1 MTASLRFSKIFQFLN
16 KKFNLLYLMW
26 RKLLSTIVGSLLY
39 VAQAVLDRN
48 DIQHLLLEEPPT
60 QAQNTTDKTIKQKD
74 KNWITMYLKANKIF
88 IPAGMILLSFHQISR
103 LQNYPRLLSLNVYFL
118 PQFQRPLPHLSV
130 LDFPTICA
138 RLENCVI
145 ATLEKSQTI
154 ASRKYLFTNKW
165 KQETN
170 TYNLEV
176 QFLQIT
182 QTCKQEY

>member
-1 MTASLRFSKIFQFLN
+1 
-16 KKFNLLYLMW
+16 MW

-103 LQNYPRLLSLNVYFL
+103 LQNYPRLFSLNVYFL
-118 PQFQRPLPHLSV
+118 PQF
-130 LDFPTICA
+130 
-138 RLENCVI
+138 
-145 ATLEKSQTI
+145 
-154 ASRKYLFTNKW
+154 
-165 KQETN
+165 
-170 TYNLEV
+170 
-176 QFLQIT
+176 
-182 QTCKQEY
+182 